1 MSSIAFACTKEGVSV
16 VHTSAKKSVFKIL
29 FHERVA
35 VTPGNW
41 IALAKSLESILSSC
55 HKSNTV
61 SQCVVVKLASG
72 KFKASPDT
80 YKAEGFVEYV
90 ITSAGHT
97 CTYVT
102 KLSLARAL
110 GCAKEEKWQAKSET
124 LFNSGKAMKGF
135 HNGYDAACAGA
146 YGLAK

>member
-1 MSSIAFACTKEGVSV
+1 VSIIAFACTKEGVSV
-16 VHTSAKKSVFKIL
+16 VHSSEKKSGFRIF

-41 IALAKSLESILSSC
+41 IALMKSLESILSSC
-55 HKSNTV
+55 HKSNAV
-61 SQCVVVKLASG
+61 SQCIVVKVASG
-72 KFKASPDT
+72 KFNASPDT
-80 YKAEGFVEYV
+80 YKTEGFVEFV

-102 KLSLARAL
+102 KQSLAKAL
-110 GCAKEEKWQAKSET
+110 NCAKKEKWQAKSET
-124 LFNSGKAMKGF
+124 LFNSGKTMKGF
-135 HNGYDAACAGA
+135 HSGYDAACSGA